1 MRHADKPQENP
12 LFNRHLIEV
21 LRRFFFQ
28 AKEASPYK
36 TAFERLRWRNVV
48 FAFLVL
54 YLSIS
59 FVTGCYLIVD
69 LKAQENQLIET
80 RVEALKEQKNIKENV
95 LYMKTD
101 EAVEEVAREE
111 LGMVKPGEVLITQK
125 DHAPTG

>member
-1 MRHADKPQENP
+1 MSEQAKRPANP
-12 LFNRHLIEV
+12 LFNRHVTDIF
-21 LRRFFFQ
+21 RRFFFSP
-28 AKEASPYK
+28 KEKTPYRS
-36 TAFERLRWRNVV
+36 AFERLRWRNVF

-54 YLSIS
+54 YLSVS

-69 LKAQENQLIET
+69 LKAQENQLIQT
-80 RVEALKEQKNIKENV
+80 RIEALQEQENIKEDV

-125 DHAPTG
+125 DATPTG